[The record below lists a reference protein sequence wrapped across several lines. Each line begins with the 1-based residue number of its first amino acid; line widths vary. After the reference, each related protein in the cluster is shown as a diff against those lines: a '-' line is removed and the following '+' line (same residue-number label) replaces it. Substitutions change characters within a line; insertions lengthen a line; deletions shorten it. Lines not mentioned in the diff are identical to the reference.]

1 MPDIRKILRMVA
13 FYLVVFFVTV
23 LIGFFFYNRGTVS
36 GQRQDTG
43 STLPVIS
50 VLTGGEKLN
59 RLHGYAAPV
68 DGGYFRET
76 LTAVG
81 KSRTINL
88 CLTENEEQVTSASFE
103 LFNDQYTKL
112 IESGECT
119 PFEKSNALLQTQI
132 VFRQNLKSNCEYVLC
147 IHLQTEDE
155 KTYYYYTRV
164 RYGSDLKVA
173 EKLKFVMDFN
183 EATFSKDSIPS
194 LNDYLDSDGSDAADY
209 SFVNLK
215 SSAEAVTW
223 GDLSP
228 GRTSEIGIRL
238 LEINTETAAFA
249 LSYMI
254 EASAGDINTFYHV
267 NEYYRLRIGD
277 DKIYLLDFER
287 TMTEDLGMTQPVIED
302 GMIRLGIGDNKDILC
317 RTFGTDTQSHCSFI
331 FGGQLW
337 LCDLT
342 NRIVTDICEIAPEYQ
357 VCDAAQETG
366 IKVIK
371 ADPETGDLYFI
382 LYGYMHSGRY
392 EGREGVLIYHYSHED
407 VLLEEMMFIPYDK
420 GSAQLAKSVETL
432 SYMNDAGTI
441 YLMLD
446 DVIYKIDPALGYM
459 QPEWTDLDSHR
470 CAVSDEGLLV
480 ISEGEAEGAFE
491 YLTMTDLNNQTTQEI
506 RVEGSLIKPLGFAA
520 DDLVYGLVD
529 PAIVAEDSEGMLQA
543 PVSSI
548 CIVDKNLQMIRKYEK
563 LPLYISRVDI
573 EDGNIHLK
581 LVKAAKNGVYTDY
594 EEAGEDYIARNVS
607 DETETAQLVRSKD
620 AVRGIQNWIDIPG
633 NETYQPISQT
643 ARDLDPGY
651 DITKDYHASEAVS
664 QSCYLYTK
672 GRLYDVY
679 PTVQEAI
686 SNANEESSGITV
698 AGTVM
703 TSHKQVLWQRAGRAY
718 IWDLGIEGIKKAG
731 SGLSETDVLL
741 DAIAAYEGWEIT
753 LPESKDEPLFAAMT
767 DCLPAETINLSGLA
781 LTDALHFVYRDR
793 LLAVKCGQD
802 HFCLITAY
810 TQDSITFADPKTGE
824 LDVKSFSDAEK
835 MLSDQG
841 NVFYSYIDE

>member
-1 MPDIRKILRMVA
+1 MPDLRKIIRTAL
-13 FYLVVFFVTV
+13 FYLLVFVITVV
-23 LIGFFFYNRGTVS
+23 IGFFVYNRGTVS

-50 VLTGGEKLN
+50 VLTGGEKMN
-59 RLHGYAAPV
+59 RLHGYTAPV
-68 DGGYFRET
+68 DGGYFRDT

-88 CLTENEEQVTSASFE
+88 CLAENDERVASASFE
-103 LFNDQYTKL
+103 LFNDQYTNL
-112 IESGECT
+112 IESGECA
-119 PFEKSNALLQTQI
+119 PFEKTNALLQTQV

-147 IHLQTEDE
+147 IHLKMTDD

-173 EKLKFVMDFN
+173 EKLKFVLDFN
-183 EATFSKDSIPS
+183 EATFSKDSIET
-194 LNDYLDSDGSDAADY
+194 LNDYLEPDGSAAADY
-209 SFVNLK
+209 SYVNLR

-228 GRTSEIGIRL
+228 SRTSEIGIRL
-238 LEINTETAAFA
+238 KEINTETAAFA

-254 EASAGDINTFYHV
+254 EASAADLVTFYHV
-267 NEYYRLRIGD
+267 NEYYRIRIGD

-302 GMIRLGIGDNKDILC
+302 GMIRLGIGNNKDILC
-317 RTFGTDTQSHCSFI
+317 KSYSTDTQSHCSFI

-342 NRIVTDICEIAPEYQ
+342 NRIVTNVCETAPEYQ
-357 VCDAAQETG
+357 VCDADQETG

-371 ADPETGDLYFI
+371 ADPETGDVYFV
-382 LYGYMHSGRY
+382 LYGYLHSGRY

-420 GSAQLAKSVETL
+420 GSPQLAKSVETL

-446 DVIYKIDPALGYM
+446 DVIYDIDPALGYM
-459 QPEWTDLDSHR
+459 QPQWKDLDSSR

-480 ISEGEAEGAFE
+480 ISEGGTEGACE
-491 YLTMTDLNNQTTQEI
+491 YLTMIDLNTQNTQEI
-506 RVEGSLIKPLGFAA
+506 REEGKLIKPLGFAE
-520 DDLVYGLVD
+520 DDLVYGLVEPD
-529 PAIVAEDSEGMLQA
+529 LVGEDSEGVMQT
-543 PVSSI
+543 PVSTV
-548 CIVDKNLQMIRKYEK
+548 CIVNKELQLIRKYEK
-563 LPLYISRVDI
+563 TPDYIGRVDI

-581 LVKAAKNGVYTDY
+581 LLKAVKNGIYTDY
-594 EEAGEDYIARNVS
+594 EEDGEEYIARNAP
-607 DETETAQLVRSKD
+607 DETETAQLVRIRD
-620 AVRGIQNWIDIPG
+620 TVRGIQNWIDIPG
-633 NETYQPISQT
+633 NESYLPISQT

-651 DITKDYHASEAVS
+651 DITKDYKPSDTVGLS
-664 QSCYLYTK
+664 YYLYTK

-686 SNANEESSGITV
+686 SSANEESSGILV

-718 IWDLGIEGIKKAG
+718 LWDLGIESISKAG
-731 SGLSETDVLL
+731 GGKSETNVLL
-741 DAIAAYEGWEIT
+741 EAIASYEGWEIKA
-753 LPESKDEPLFAAMT
+753 PEAQDEPLYGAMT
-767 DCLPAETINLSGLA
+767 ECLPAETINLSGLA
-781 LTDALHFVYRDR
+781 LTDVLHFVYRDR
-793 LLAVKCGQD
+793 LIAAKCGKD

-810 TQDSITFADPKTGE
+810 TQDSITFADPKTGK
-824 LDVKSFSDAEK
+824 LDVKSWDDAEK
-835 MLSDQG
+835 MLSGQG